1 MKSENRALKDRMHQL
16 AEPSTSPDGTEKRL
30 LSISAIRAIA
40 DEFEISVSQMEILAL
55 SERIVPARYER
66 SQGTVGWDGQ
76 IRLLESTVA
85 VVGCGGL
92 GGWIIEGLARMGVG
106 HLILVDGDEFEENNL
121 NRQLL
126 CTEGTLGRPKVEV
139 AHQRVM
145 QVNSAVQV
153 TAFHT
158 WVDEENLPQI
168 ICGAQVAVDA
178 LDTLSMR
185 LSLQRATAKMGIPM
199 VHGAIAGMMGQ
210 VMTILPG
217 DRGLL
222 HLHGEAEPP
231 DRGMETQWGNP
242 AATPMMVASWEV
254 HEVIKLLLGKGDLIR
269 DRMLLMD
276 AEAGF
281 AEIICFTS

>member
-1 MKSENRALKDRMHQL
+1 MEPENRALKDRMNEL
-16 AEPSTSPDGTEKRL
+16 SERYTSPDGIEKRL
-30 LSISAIRAIA
+30 LSISAIRTIA
-40 DEFEISVSQMEILAL
+40 GQFQISVSQVEVLAL
-55 SERIVPARYER
+55 HERIVPARYER

-76 IRLLESTVA
+76 ITLLESTVA

-126 CTEGTLGRPKVEV
+126 CTEETLGRPKVEM
-139 AHQRVM
+139 AQQRVE
-145 QVNSAVQV
+145 QVNSAVRV
-153 TAFHT
+153 TASHT
-158 WVDEENLPQI
+158 WVDEENLPHI
-168 ICGAQVAVDA
+168 INGAHVAVDA

-185 LSLQRATAKMGIPM
+185 LSLQRTTAKMGIPM

-242 AATPMMVASWEV
+242 AATPMMIASWEIQ
-254 HEVIKLLLGKGDLIR
+254 EVIKLLLGRGDLIR

-281 AEIICFTS
+281 AEVIRFKS